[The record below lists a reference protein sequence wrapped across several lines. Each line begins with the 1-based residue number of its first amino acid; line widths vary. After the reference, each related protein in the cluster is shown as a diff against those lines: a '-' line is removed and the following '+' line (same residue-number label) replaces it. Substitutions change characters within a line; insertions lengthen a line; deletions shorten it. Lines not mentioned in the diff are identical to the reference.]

1 MVKARTSSSESIKA
15 SVIDNLSDLQVND
28 LVVHQDHGIGKYKGL
43 ITMDIENKT
52 TELMKIEYAENNNL
66 YMPVTSMM
74 LIQKYI
80 GNTSINAKLSQLGS
94 DKWHKI
100 KQRAKRK
107 IDDIAVEL
115 LRVQAKREL
124 SNGYKFSLDN
134 LAYDKFCSLFPY
146 VETDDQLN
154 TINDVISDMC
164 SIKSMDRVV
173 CGDVGFGK
181 TEVILRASFIAANN
195 DKQVIIIVPT
205 TVLAKQHFET

>member
-1 MVKARTSSSESIKA
+1 
-15 SVIDNLSDLQVND
+15 
-28 LVVHQDHGIGKYKGL
+28 
-43 ITMDIENKT
+43 
-52 TELMKIEYAENNNL
+52 
-66 YMPVTSMM
+66 MM

-80 GNTSINAKLSQLGS
+80 GNTSISAKLSQLGS

-124 SNGYKFSLDN
+124 SNGHKFSLDN

-205 TVLAKQHFET
+205 TVLAKQHFETFKRRFAKYSYNICLLYTSDAADE

>member
-1 MVKARTSSSESIKA
+1 M
-15 SVIDNLSDLQVND
+15 SDLKVND

-94 DKWHKI
+94 DKWYKI

-115 LRVQAKREL
+115 LRVQAKRE
-124 SNGYKFSLDN
+124 
-134 LAYDKFCSLFPY
+134 
-146 VETDDQLN
+146 
-154 TINDVISDMC
+154 
-164 SIKSMDRVV
+164 IK
-173 CGDVGFGK
+173 
-181 TEVILRASFIAANN
+181 
-195 DKQVIIIVPT
+195 
-205 TVLAKQHFET
+205 

>member
-1 MVKARTSSSESIKA
+1 M
-15 SVIDNLSDLQVND
+15 SDLKVND
-28 LVVHQDHGIGKYKGL
+28 FVVHQDHGIGKYKGL

-80 GNTSINAKLSQLGS
+80 GNTSINTKLSQLGS

-181 TEVILRASFIAANN
+181 TEVILRASFIAANLSL
-195 DKQVIIIVPT
+195 IHI
-205 TVLAKQHFET
+205 